1 MNKKIFIWRFLIYFY
16 KDTIMTSLGLTDSIF
31 LYLDIKINS
40 MYFAKKKKIHVKNK
54 NPIHTTLS
62 INY

>member
-1 MNKKIFIWRFLIYFY
+1 MYIIPFKMNKQIIIWRFLIYFY

-40 MYFAKKKKIHVKNK
+40 MYFPKKKK
-54 NPIHTTLS
+54 S
-62 INY
+62 M